1 MKYEFTKEDLENNI
15 NEVYFDEDELLLK
28 GEYIEKRDEQYILI
42 GSAIVEEETYHNFEV
57 AFELKDNPS
66 EITAK
71 TLMLSEWE
79 YYEYVF

>member
-28 GEYIEKRDEQYILI
+28 GEYVEKRDEQYILI

-71 TLMLSEWE
+71 TLMLSEWL